1 MNANALYSTSQALR
15 DIIGKTAAG
24 MVQAVEQPIEL
35 VEVIILPDFGQRTIL
50 RFDIGNHRKVSFA
63 EADRLESS
71 LRRLAGSEY
80 WVTLVGSCY
89 QQPLPDLSQQL
100 RAIDQRISSE
110 FLQVSP
116 TRHSEPIRAD
126 AQKLRGW
133 LNLTNADLIW
143 EIEVPVLETARET
156 IIRIIDTGTS
166 REGMPSPRN
175 LEHIRVGAVDCA
187 VVYLQNDPSFVGCI
201 KAYLMAERQEMALAS
216 TIAQFA

>member
-1 MNANALYSTSQALR
+1 MNANVLYSTSQALR

-24 MVQAVEQPIEL
+24 MVEALERPIEL
-35 VEVIILPDFGQRTIL
+35 VEAIILPDFGQRIIL
-50 RFDIGNHRKVSFA
+50 RFDLGNHRKVSFE

-89 QQPLPDLSQQL
+89 QQPLPDLSQRL
-100 RAIDQRISSE
+100 RAIDQRLSADI
-110 FLQVSP
+110 LQVSP
-116 TRHSEPIRAD
+116 TRHSEPIRTD

-133 LNLTNADLIW
+133 LNLTTADLIW
-143 EIEVPVLETARET
+143 EIEIPMLETPQVP
-156 IIRIIDTGTS
+156 IIRIIDTGKG
-166 REGMPSPRN
+166 REGMPSQRH
-175 LEHIRVGAVDCA
+175 LEHVRVGAVDCA

-201 KAYLMAERQEMALAS
+201 KAYLMAERQQMALAS